1 MKATCQE
8 REAIV
13 IKNADKKKGKH
24 PWRMW
29 QEHAK
34 KPINYRPYDE
44 VKTAFRGCKKVNR
57 A

>member
-1 MKATCQE
+1 MHATCQE

-13 IKNADKKKGKH
+13 IKNAAKKKVKH